1 MLIFFPFTQ
10 ELSKEGTTCH
20 RCYHTVSCM
29 VAYFNWPWF
38 LSSHPFQVGNRD
50 FLILLLECFFLYI
63 ECVNTKRQRLNQSD
77 LSKSLPL
84 PEPVFSSWKGDS
96 CITDLWHIYI
106 LSRSFTSF
114 FSAVGYKHFQFLLN
128 SISLF
133 IKNKFKRE
141 KAARS
146 PEQQLRKHEY
156 IWSHQ
161 LTLSPSLKQ
170 IGCYCFPYKEFIGGQ
185 PLTVKMEPELSLFIL
200 LT

>member
-1 MLIFFPFTQ
+1 MI
-10 ELSKEGTTCH
+10 
-20 RCYHTVSCM
+20 
-29 VAYFNWPWF
+29 
-38 LSSHPFQVGNRD
+38 
-50 FLILLLECFFLYI
+50 
-63 ECVNTKRQRLNQSD
+63 

-84 PEPVFSSWKGDS
+84 PEAVFSSWKGDS
-96 CITDLWHIYI
+96 CVTDLWHMIYI
-106 LSRSFTSF
+106 LSGSFTSF

-133 IKNKFKRE
+133 IENKFKRE

-146 PEQQLRKHEY
+146 PEQRLRKHEY

-185 PLTVKMEPELSLFIL
+185 PLTAKMEPELSLFIL
-200 LT
+200 LHNMSVSLSDSVMPSNHLILSRPFLLLPPIFPSIRVFSNELALCIRWPKYWSFRQIILKNIFLKQREYSGWSPIN

>member
-1 MLIFFPFTQ
+1 MI
-10 ELSKEGTTCH
+10 
-20 RCYHTVSCM
+20 
-29 VAYFNWPWF
+29 
-38 LSSHPFQVGNRD
+38 
-50 FLILLLECFFLYI
+50 
-63 ECVNTKRQRLNQSD
+63 

-84 PEPVFSSWKGDS
+84 PEAVFSSWKGDS
-96 CITDLWHIYI
+96 CVTDLWHMIYI
-106 LSRSFTSF
+106 LSGSFTSF

-133 IKNKFKRE
+133 IENKFKRE

-146 PEQQLRKHEY
+146 PEQRLRKHEY

-185 PLTVKMEPELSLFIL
+185 PLTAKMEPELSLFIL
-200 LT
+200 LHNMSVSLSLPLPEFIFLHSIFKQLYKGLLVYLPQLNCKFLESKGFILFTATLPSA